1 MAQNTNPFKRSP
13 WHKILYSRF
22 RMWLKYIRN
31 PENVWYG
38 GGLKRETTLSSV
50 GKGWS
55 KLINNLYDAKPKRT
69 NVQQVKEKYGTL
81 RFYVSSAPEWYFDL
95 IDYYEEKSSKT
106 CEQCGKPGKLRDNRY
121 WILTLCDDCDK
132 LDRDKFVGDSDHEH
146 DDRIL

>member
-1 MAQNTNPFKRSP
+1 MIPNRKFFNKSP
-13 WHKILYSRF
+13 WYKSLWGRLNVWINH
-22 RMWLKYIRN
+22 IRY

-38 GGLKRETTLSSV
+38 GSIPREHALNSV

-55 KLINNLYDAKPKRT
+55 KIINNLYDAKPKHT

-95 IDYYEEKSSKT
+95 IDHYEEESSKI
-106 CEQCGKPGKLRDNRY
+106 CERCGKPGKLRDDRY

-132 LDRDKFVGDSDHEH
+132 LDKENK
-146 DDRIL
+146 